1 MASSVT
7 QIWYSLR
14 LSEEDFQLV
23 IRTLRE
29 LTEAASLE
37 ELTGGAMKMN
47 QVQLEGILE
56 VWRTWLQLSSR
67 KGDWITQA
75 RNKRF
80 QNFEDLQGMNLYLEE
95 IPEEHKKSAS
105 DWFADGIL
113 LPRVSRNELPRENFT
128 LTGSDFQFSRNK
140 GEFKYK
146 IESSITPFSG
156 WDYKDLRQWG
166 HSPSILK
173 MYSEYVCHVLK
184 QCALKLASGQVKFH
198 FLLCNC
204 MEITPLLPPDRKYDR
219 VTTSNIADY
228 VPLTTIL
235 DTFEPLLNPTNPSSA
250 IVTEFLNWT
259 EYTNVQKEAV
269 KQAAFMQR
277 GNSFRRKVLEDTKDP
292 SIANSRAY
300 QSFVEYRDHSAEFIQ
315 FLRANLLIC
324 EVPGGR
330 SSKRTWKSLAYH
342 DGLIARNFLRCQN
355 RVFPAKWMLNCRRVT
370 ILTGFERAVEWI
382 AIPK

>member
-1 MASSVT
+1 
-7 QIWYSLR
+7 
-14 LSEEDFQLV
+14 
-23 IRTLRE
+23 
-29 LTEAASLE
+29 
-37 ELTGGAMKMN
+37 MN
-47 QVQLEGILE
+47 QVQLERILD

-75 RNKRF
+75 RRKRF

-95 IPEEHKKSAS
+95 IPKEHKKSAS

-113 LPRVSRNELPRENFT
+113 LPRASRNELPRENFT

-140 GEFKYK
+140 GELKYK
-146 IESSITPFSG
+146 IQSSITPFSG
-156 WDYKDLRQWG
+156 WDYKDVRQLG
-166 HSPSILK
+166 HSSSILK
-173 MYSEYVCHVLK
+173 MYSEYVSHQLGR
-184 QCALKLASGQVKFH
+184 CALKLASEQVKFH

-204 MEITPLLPPDRKYDR
+204 MEITPLLPLGRKYDR

-235 DTFEPLLNPTNPSSA
+235 DTFEPLLNPTNPSSTV
-250 IVTEFLNWT
+250 VTEFLNWI
-259 EYTNVQKEAV
+259 EYTNVQTETV
-269 KQAAFMQR
+269 KQAAFMPR
-277 GNSFRRKVLEDTKDP
+277 DHSFRRKVLEDTKDP

-324 EVPGGR
+324 EVPDGR
-330 SSKRTWKSLAYH
+330 SCKRTWTSLAYH

-355 RVFPAKWMLNCRRVT
+355 RVFPAKWMLNCRRIT
-370 ILTGFERAVEWI
+370 ILNGFERAVEWI
-382 AIPK
+382 ATPK